1 MPSYAQRKVANYR
14 QVQQATTTPG
24 QRVVMCYDTII
35 RDLEKALAAFG
46 GDSPDR
52 FVDIHNAL
60 HHACLIIRELEMAL
74 DHDADP
80 GLCASLG
87 DIYGFWLDQLSMAN
101 SRKDPRPIQPI
112 VELAHGLRDAWRQA
126 SRASSGGM

>member
-24 QRVVMCYDTII
+24 QRVVMCYDAIL
-35 RDLEKALAAFG
+35 RDLDKALAAFG
-46 GDSPDR
+46 ESSPNR

-60 HHACLIIRELEMAL
+60 HHACLIIRELSLAL
-74 DHDADP
+74 DHGADP

-87 DIYGFWLDQLSMAN
+87 EIYGFWIDQLSTAN
-101 SRKDPRPIQPI
+101 AKKDPRPVQSI
-112 VELAHGLRDAWRQA
+112 VGIVRELRDTWQQA
-126 SRASSGGM
+126 TRSAASSV